1 MVMARVVQ
9 FVKRAPRGFLF
20 CRWDMLSIFIQLI
33 LISFLPVALCASDA
47 EVYEIGVEVDGNDEN
62 LMWVDRNPYFDAALT
77 LFHVVDTEEHDDHY
91 LLPYAFVAFLLAF
104 FIRHN
109 PVTQAFGRVDVET
122 IHHNV
127 LTRALQWINDT
138 IEDRMT

>member
-1 MVMARVVQ
+1 MVMARVIP

-20 CRWDMLSIFIQLI
+20 CRWDVLSIFIQFI

-47 EVYEIGVEVDGNDEN
+47 EVYEIGVDVDGTDEN

-91 LLPYAFVAFLLAF
+91 LLPYAIVAFLSGDRDSWRSITRPRLDHTSLKH
-104 FIRHN
+104 RN
-109 PVTQAFGRVDVET
+109 PS
-122 IHHNV
+122 
-127 LTRALQWINDT
+127 
-138 IEDRMT
+138 